1 MKRGRCMSQIFTLA
15 DKLKHLKDWKKQ
27 LDEEKKS
34 VNSEIE
40 ALENELSQLM
50 IEEEMQSF
58 NRAGMIFYLNTK
70 LYASAIPDRKDNL
83 FKALKEEGYGD
94 LVYETVN
101 ANSLAAFVREQI
113 EENGEELPLW
123 LNGLVS
129 TYEKINVGMKKGK

>member
-1 MKRGRCMSQIFTLA
+1 MIQIFKLA
-15 DKLKHLKDWKKQ
+15 DELKNLKDWKKQ
-27 LDEEKKS
+27 LDEERKT
-34 VNSEIE
+34 VNSQIE
-40 ALENELSQLM
+40 ALENDISQLM

-70 LYASAIPDRKDNL
+70 LYASAIPDRKDVL

-113 EENGEELPLW
+113 EENDEELPEW
-123 LNGLVS
+123 LKGLVS
-129 TYEKINVGMKKGK
+129 TYEKVNVGMKKGK